1 MKKSILSLL
10 VLLIISVTLSAQ
22 DSGRVREIGVYTSNL
37 SNFGLRYK
45 WGNENIRFRITAA
58 DFSFVTSDGTTSF
71 GIGAAVGIEKPKSIT
86 EKVSLYYGGQ
96 VSAHFYSSETDSYS
110 TGIGFI
116 AGASCQL
123 SDAVYLS
130 LECVPSL
137 SFINTGSE
145 NVFSLD
151 ISNSAGITLGFRF

>member
-1 MKKSILSLL
+1 MKKSIFSLL
-10 VLLIISVTLSAQ
+10 VLLTLSVTVSAQ

-37 SNFGLRYK
+37 SNFGIRYK

-71 GIGAAVGIEKPKSIT
+71 GMGAGFGIEKPKPIT
-86 EKVSLYYGGQ
+86 EKVGLYYGGQ
-96 VSAHFYSSETDSYS
+96 VSVRFYSSETDSFS

-116 AGASCQL
+116 AGAECQL
-123 SDAVYLS
+123 SPAVYLS
-130 LECVPSL
+130 LECLPSL
-137 SFINTGSE
+137 SFTNTGSV